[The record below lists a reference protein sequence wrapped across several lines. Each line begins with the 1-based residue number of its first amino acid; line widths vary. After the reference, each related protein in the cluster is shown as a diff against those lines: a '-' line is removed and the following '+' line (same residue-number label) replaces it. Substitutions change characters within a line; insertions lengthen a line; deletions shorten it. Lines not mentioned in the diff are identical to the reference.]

1 MPGARIQRE
10 KPLLARSQGTVPPA
24 VVEAKPGEPGCGGAG
39 RAPRLCPPGSPAPSP
54 PLATPAREGQRGRQV
69 TLKASPN
76 LIFVSVRHGGEDA
89 LCTTRRAKWQG
100 SRPRCCSKPAFLTR
114 PARLTP
120 ASPSSTRD
128 CDTSRYITI
137 HHVLSQVPVCSA
149 LHGRWGGGQLDQTTN
164 EQPLAARELIF
175 LLHNPQHSDR
185 YQTKH
190 ACSSPYS
197 LHPADSPWS
206 GADRQRASAEE
217 GDFPD

>member
-100 SRPRCCSKPAFLTR
+100 SRPRCCGKPAFLTR

-128 CDTSRYITI
+128 CDTSRYIMSFPR
-137 HHVLSQVPVCSA
+137 SQFVR
-149 LHGRWGGGQLDQTTN
+149 LYMGGG
-164 EQPLAARELIF
+164 
-175 LLHNPQHSDR
+175 
-185 YQTKH
+185 
-190 ACSSPYS
+190 
-197 LHPADSPWS
+197 
-206 GADRQRASAEE
+206 EE
-217 GDFPD
+217 GSWTRQQTNSPLQQEN

>member
-100 SRPRCCSKPAFLTR
+100 SRPRCCGKPAFLTVL
-114 PARLTP
+114 PG
-120 ASPSSTRD
+120 SPLPVPPPRGTAIHH
-128 CDTSRYITI
+128 DTSRPFPGPSLFGSTWEVGRRAAGPDNKRTAPCSKRINIPIT
-137 HHVLSQVPVCSA
+137 
-149 LHGRWGGGQLDQTTN
+149 
-164 EQPLAARELIF
+164 
-175 LLHNPQHSDR
+175 
-185 YQTKH
+185 
-190 ACSSPYS
+190 
-197 LHPADSPWS
+197 
-206 GADRQRASAEE
+206 
-217 GDFPD
+217 

>member
-100 SRPRCCSKPAFLTR
+100 SRPRCCGKPAFLTVL
-114 PARLTP
+114 PG
-120 ASPSSTRD
+120 SPLPVPPPRETAIHH
-128 CDTSRYITI
+128 DTSRYITSFPR
-137 HHVLSQVPVCSA
+137 SQFVR
-149 LHGRWGGGQLDQTTN
+149 LYMGDG
-164 EQPLAARELIF
+164 
-175 LLHNPQHSDR
+175 
-185 YQTKH
+185 
-190 ACSSPYS
+190 
-197 LHPADSPWS
+197 
-206 GADRQRASAEE
+206 EE
-217 GDFPD
+217 GSWTRQQTNSPLQQEN

>member
-10 KPLLARSQGTVPPA
+10 KPLLPRSQGTVPPA

-100 SRPRCCSKPAFLTR
+100 SRPRCCGKPSFLTVL
-114 PARLTP
+114 PG
-120 ASPSSTRD
+120 SPLPVPPPRGTAIHH
-128 CDTSRYITI
+128 DTSRYITSFPR
-137 HHVLSQVPVCSA
+137 SQFVR
-149 LHGRWGGGQLDQTTN
+149 LYMRGG
-164 EQPLAARELIF
+164 
-175 LLHNPQHSDR
+175 
-185 YQTKH
+185 
-190 ACSSPYS
+190 
-197 LHPADSPWS
+197 
-206 GADRQRASAEE
+206 EE
-217 GDFPD
+217 GSWTRQQTNSPLQQEN